1 VFEYV
6 GEIVTNAV
14 LMQRRGAAK
23 LGTSEAFTLA
33 LDADWRSE
41 QTVSNEE
48 ALCIDG
54 TYFSNVAR
62 FLNYR

>member
-1 VFEYV
+1 M
-6 GEIVTNAV
+6 TNAE
-14 LMQRRGAAK
+14 LMQRRGTAK
-23 LGTSEAFTLA
+23 LGTSEAYTLA

-41 QTVSNEE
+41 QTVSDEE

-62 FLNYR
+62 FLNHR